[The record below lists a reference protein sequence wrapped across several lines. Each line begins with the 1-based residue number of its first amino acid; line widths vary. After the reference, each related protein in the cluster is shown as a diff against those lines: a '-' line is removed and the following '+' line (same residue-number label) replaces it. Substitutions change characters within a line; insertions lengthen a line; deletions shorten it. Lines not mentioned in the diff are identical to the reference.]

1 VRFQRVALENF
12 KCYADADLDLQTGV
26 TVVHGVNGSGKSSLL
41 EACFFAL
48 YGSAAIDGTRESVI
62 RTGEDECAVDLWF
75 RHAGGEYHL
84 ERSLKDYGDRVSHDC
99 LLEGPDD
106 ETWEG
111 ATAVDG
117 AITDLLRMDADA
129 FVNCA
134 YVQQGEVNKL
144 IHATPSERQDMLDDL
159 LQLGKLE
166 EYRERASD
174 ARLGVNDVLDN
185 ATGRLEELESQVDAK
200 EAKDLHERLNAL
212 ESALVETTGEIE
224 RLEEQVET
232 AKRTREDAQA
242 VLEEHETKREE
253 LEAVAG
259 DVDELT
265 SKIAETERERDDLKE
280 QIAARREDAS
290 ELADA
295 VADRLAEVDLDA
307 DETAIRNDDGTVDVD
322 VVEAQRAALESQV
335 DDLQERINELSV
347 EIGSKTDEADRLA
360 ERADELDAE
369 ADAKRE
375 EASELADAVQT
386 AEAELADRESKV
398 DEIEEEI
405 ETAKAAF
412 EDAPVDFGGAAD
424 LVAEREAERDDL
436 REERD
441 DRRAAVESLRDRI
454 EEGERLLEEG
464 KCPECGQSVD
474 GSPHVD
480 SLDEDRERLAEQEA
494 ELESIREALRERQ
507 EAIEAA
513 EKLRERERDVETL
526 EERRENV
533 EQLLAEKRT
542 SIDEK
547 RERRESLRED
557 ADERERDA
565 KTKREGA
572 AAAREAAD
580 DLRSDL
586 GDANREKA
594 EVNERASALEA
605 LVERSEALAAAH
617 ADVER
622 LREERASKAELNEER
637 RERLSER
644 RSHMTELEDAVD
656 EERVSDARA
665 EKQRAVE
672 YIEAAEDELASL
684 RDTRDE
690 HQSAIGAVK
699 NELKTL
705 EQLREQR
712 DAAAERVAAL
722 ESLYDETQ
730 DLQEMY
736 GELRAELRRQNVETL
751 ERMLNETFDLVY
763 QNDSYSHIEL
773 SGDYE
778 LTVYQKDGETLD
790 PDQLSGG
797 ERALFNLSLRCA
809 IYRLLAEGVE
819 GAAPMPPL
827 ILDEPTVFLDSGHV
841 TQLLTLV
848 ETMRTE
854 YGVEQILV
862 VSHDEELVGA
872 ADELVHVRKDSTT
885 NRSTVEIGATP
896 TADVLADD

>member
-1 VRFQRVALENF
+1 MRFQRVALENF
-12 KCYADADLDLQTGV
+12 KCYADADLSLEPGV

-62 RTGEDECAVDLWF
+62 RTGEDETVVELWF

-99 LLEGPDD
+99 VLEGPDD
-106 ETWEG
+106 ESWEG

-117 AITDLLRMDADA
+117 AIADLLRMDADA

-166 EYRERASD
+166 AYRERASD
-174 ARLGVNDVLDN
+174 ARLGVNDVLTEVRGTLTN
-185 ATGRLEELESQVDAK
+185 YEEQVEAK
-200 EAKDLHERLNAL
+200 EDKDLHERLNAL
-212 ESALVETTGEIE
+212 ESERNETTAEIE

-232 AKRTREDAQA
+232 AKGTRDDAQA
-242 VLEEHETKREE
+242 VLDEHEEKREE
-253 LEAVAG
+253 LEAIED
-259 DVDELT
+259 DVEELQA
-265 SKIAETERERDDLKE
+265 KISETERERDELKE
-280 QIAARREDAS
+280 RIAHSRAAADDHEAAVS
-290 ELADA
+290 EHLTESSLDTDA
-295 VADRLAEVDLDA
+295 VRA
-307 DETAIRNDDGTVDVD
+307 DDGTVDVD
-322 VVEAQRAALESQV
+322 AVHAEVADLEGRVE
-335 DDLQERINELSV
+335 DLQERINELSV
-347 EIGSKTDEADRLA
+347 EIGSKTDEAERLEERAEELAAEAAEKRAEAESLA
-360 ERADELDAE
+360 EDVEAAE
-369 ADAKRE
+369 
-375 EASELADAVQT
+375 T
-386 AEAELADRESKV
+386 ELADRESKV
-398 DEIEEEI
+398 DALEDDVADEM
-405 ETAKAAF
+405 AAF
-412 EDAPVDFGGAAD
+412 EDAPVEFGDAAD
-424 LVAEREAERDDL
+424 LLEERTAERDVL

-441 DRRAAVESLRDRI
+441 ELRAEVESLRDRI

-464 KCPECGQSVD
+464 KCPECGQSVA

-480 SLDEDRERLAEQEA
+480 SLDEDREQFAEKEAALEDRRDDVRAAQE
-494 ELESIREALRERQ
+494 R
-507 EAIEAA
+507 IEAA
-513 EKLRERERDVETL
+513 EALRDVEREVKSL
-526 EERRENV
+526 RERRENV
-533 EQLLAEKRT
+533 EQLLAEKEST
-542 SIDEK
+542 VAEK
-547 RERRESLRED
+547 RERRESLLDE
-557 ADERERDA
+557 ATERE
-565 KTKREGA
+565 A
-572 AAAREAAD
+572 AAEEKRAGADAARDAAD

-586 GDANREKA
+586 GEANGEKTA
-594 EVNERASALEA
+594 AKARIEILEA
-605 LVERSEALAAAH
+605 LVEASEALADARE
-617 ADVER
+617 DVER
-622 LREERASKAELNEER
+622 LREERANLAASNEER
-637 RERLSER
+637 REWLAEKRER
-644 RSHMTELEDAVD
+644 KTELEAAVD
-656 EERVSDARA
+656 ESVVEEARGEKERA
-665 EKQRAVE
+665 ET
-672 YIEAAEDELASL
+672 YIEKAEAELASL
-684 RDTRDE
+684 REERDRL
-690 HQSAIGAVK
+690 QNDIGGVRGEIE
-699 NELKTL
+699 EL
-705 EQLREQR
+705 EGLREKR
-712 DAAAERVAAL
+712 DAARERVDAL

-848 ETMRTE
+848 ETMRVD

-885 NRSTVEIGATP
+885 NRSTVEVGETP
-896 TADVLADD
+896 TADLLADD

>member
-1 VRFQRVALENF
+1 MRFQRVALENF
-12 KCYADADLDLQTGV
+12 KCYADADLSLEPGV

-62 RTGEDECAVDLWF
+62 RTGEDETVVELWF
-75 RHAGGEYHL
+75 RHAGAEYHL

-117 AITDLLRMDADA
+117 AIADLLRMDADA

-174 ARLGVNDVLDN
+174 ARLAVRDVLRDAEQTYEN
-185 ATGRLEELESQVDAK
+185 RKSDVEEK
-200 EAKDLHERLNAL
+200 EAKGLHDRLNAL
-212 ESALVETTGEIE
+212 ESKRNETTAEIE

-232 AKRTREDAQA
+232 AKGTRDDAQA
-242 VLEEHETKREE
+242 VLDEHEEKREE
-253 LEAVAG
+253 LEAIED
-259 DVDELT
+259 DVEELQA
-265 SKIAETERERDDLKE
+265 KISETERERDDLKE
-280 QIAARREDAS
+280 RIAERREAADEHETAVSEHLEAS
-290 ELADA
+290 S
-295 VADRLAEVDLDA
+295 LDA
-307 DETAIRNDDGTVDVD
+307 AAVRNGDGTVDVD
-322 VVEAQRAALESQV
+322 AVDDAVAALEDEV
-335 DDLQERINELSV
+335 DALQERINELSV
-347 EIGSKTDEADRLA
+347 DIGSKTDEADRLA
-360 ERADELDAE
+360 ERAEELEAE
-369 ADAKRE
+369 ADTKRE
-375 EASELADAVQT
+375 EAESLADDVET
-386 AEAELADRESKV
+386 AENELADREAKV
-398 DEIEEEI
+398 EDLEDDIAEER
-405 ETAKAAF
+405 AAF
-412 EDAPVDFGGAAD
+412 ENAPVEFGDAES

-441 DRRAAVESLRDRI
+441 AVRAEVESLRDRI

-480 SLDEDRERLAEQEA
+480 SLDEDRERLDAKKA
-494 ELESIREALRERQ
+494 ELDALDDDLESVADRIEAAEALRER
-507 EAIEAA
+507 
-513 EKLRERERDVETL
+513 EREVASL
-526 EERRENV
+526 EDNLENLR
-533 EQLLAEKRT
+533 QLLDEKR
-542 SIDEK
+542 SSVADK
-547 RERRESLRED
+547 RERRESLLEE
-557 ADERERDA
+557 ADERESA
-565 KTKREGA
+565 AAEKREA
-572 AAAREAAD
+572 AAEARDDAD

-586 GDANREKA
+586 GEANGEKTQA
-594 EVNERASALEA
+594 KARIETLEA
-605 LVERSEALAAAH
+605 LREASDALADARE
-617 ADVER
+617 DVER
-622 LREERASKAELNEER
+622 LREERASLAESNEER
-637 RERLSER
+637 REWLAEKRER
-644 RSHMTELEDAVD
+644 KQELEAAVD
-656 EERVSDARA
+656 ESVVEEARA
-665 EKQRAVE
+665 EKDRAE
-672 YIEAAEDELASL
+672 RYIEKAASELESL
-684 RDTRDE
+684 REERD
-690 HQSAIGAVK
+690 QLQNDIGGVRGEIE
-699 NELKTL
+699 EL
-705 EQLREQR
+705 ESLREKR
-712 DAAAERVAAL
+712 DAARERVDAL

-848 ETMRTE
+848 ETMRVD

-885 NRSTVEIGATP
+885 NRSTVEIGETP
-896 TADVLADD
+896 TADLLADD